1 MILKRSELY
10 TPIIMLGC
18 DKKYLSVGDSIND
31 NLYPSANE
39 SYRFSLSENTGI
51 INMIKPNR
59 AVHYHEGYGIMY
71 GRFTGSILAII
82 VEDRNNTRYLI
93 ASNSLKDAHLTRVKQ
108 SAVSVFGVLR
118 KNIILMSEVE
128 LSMNFIFNLEYSISD
143 LDREVQQ
150 PIVRE
155 VLDEIKSTLPNPAD
169 IPIEELVE
177 KNGVPQKGDWVTITS
192 SGDNWAYPDMNAYVG
207 VTVRLEDDER
217 KHKFSFDGGRW
228 DWCYNN
234 GHFRHATKD
243 EIVSAILEES
253 VLPSANY
260 DERPF

>member
-18 DKKYLSVGDSIND
+18 DKKYLSIGDSMIN

-51 INMIKPNR
+51 VNMIKPNR
-59 AVHYHEGYGIMY
+59 AAYYYEGYGIMY

-82 VEDRNNTRYLI
+82 VEDKNNTRYLI

-108 SAVSVFGVLR
+108 SAVSVFSVAR
-118 KNIILMSEVE
+118 KNVILMSEVE
-128 LSMNFIFNLEYSISD
+128 LSMNFIFNLEYSMSD

-150 PIVRE
+150 PIVKE
-155 VLDEIKSTLPNPAD
+155 VLDDIRATLPAEIPLESIDTPVKGRD
-169 IPIEELVE
+169 IFVAG
-177 KNGVPQKGDWVTITS
+177 NYVTILKGFT
-192 SGDNWAYPDMNAYVG
+192 NWAGAAMDAYVG
-207 VTVRLEDDER
+207 VVTQLEEDGLVHRFD
-217 KHKFSFDGGRW
+217 FDGGRW
-228 DWCYNN
+228 EWCYED
-234 GHFRHATKD
+234 GHFRHSTSD
-243 EIVSAILEES
+243 EIMNAIQS
-253 VLPSANY
+253 QSIIIH

>member
-18 DKKYLSVGDSIND
+18 DKKYLSIGDSIND

-82 VEDRNNTRYLI
+82 VEDRNTTRYLI

-108 SAVSVFGVLR
+108 SAVSVFGVSR

-128 LSMNFIFNLEYSISD
+128 LSMKFIFNLEYSMSD
-143 LDREVQQ
+143 LDKEVQQ
-150 PIVRE
+150 PIINE
-155 VLDEIKSTLPNPAD
+155 VLDEIKATLPDPTT
-169 IPIEELVE
+169 ISVEEIVE
-177 KNGVPQKGDWVTITS
+177 KSGVPQKGDWVTITLS
-192 SGDNWAYPDMNAYVG
+192 EDNWAYPDMNAYVG
-207 VTVRLEDDER
+207 VTVRLRNNER

-234 GHFRHATKD
+234 RHFRHATKD
-243 EIVSAILEES
+243 EIASAMLEELSSPS
-253 VLPSANY
+253 VTY
-260 DERPF
+260 DERPL

>member
-18 DKKYLSVGDSIND
+18 DKKYLSIGDSVND

-51 INMIKPNR
+51 VNLIKMNR
-59 AVHYHEGYGIMY
+59 AGYYYESYGIMY
-71 GRFTGSILAII
+71 GRFTDSILAMI

-93 ASNSLKDAHLTRVKQ
+93 ASNSLKDAHLIRVKQ
-108 SAVSVFGVLR
+108 SAVSAFGISR
-118 KNIILMSEVE
+118 KNVVLMSEVE
-128 LSMNFIFNLEYSISD
+128 LSMNFIFNLEYSMSD

-155 VLDEIKSTLPNPAD
+155 VLDDIKSTLPNPAD
-169 IPIEELVE
+169 IPIEEIVE
-177 KNGVPQKGDWVTITS
+177 KSGVPQKGDWVTITFS
-192 SGDNWAYPDMNAYVG
+192 ESNWAYPDMNAYVG
-207 VTVRLEDDER
+207 ITVRLEDDR
-217 KHKFSFDGGRW
+217 RRQKFSFDRGRW
-228 DWCYNN
+228 DWCYND

-243 EIVSAILEES
+243 EIVSAMLEES
-253 VLPSANY
+253 VLQGVIY